1 MMDIRN
7 YLPIF
12 MIDYQEM
19 NNSLR
24 RRFSVAVSL
33 GQISPEDYTDTL
45 GQYKDYIHDVYF
57 SPTES
62 LKYCTRKNIYDF
74 YSTSNEERRSMIRK
88 ILVFAQENGIE
99 ISLTLNSSMVSASE
113 MADIF
118 ELYQS
123 WIHLDHLTTTQ
134 EVAKIIKQRN
144 YQIPITCSYNEAI
157 VTHRHLMEILNDDTF
172 DTIVLGGRFLRD
184 LKAFEL
190 VKTYGKNTVL
200 MLNTGCC
207 INCVSFCK
215 NLDKHYCEDLFR
227 KNLALLGIEYM
238 YANQTVFPE
247 EIGTYYLPS
256 GTVDIFKL
264 ASRPIKNEE
273 LNNMLSSYTSL
284 DSHTFIDKSKENYHL
299 YGRLAH
305 FISYYTQLNYKNI
318 LNYKESI
325 WGKAIQKYNA

>member
-1 MMDIRN
+1 
-7 YLPIF
+7 
-12 MIDYQEM
+12 MIDYQEI

-33 GQISPEDYTDTL
+33 GQISPEEYINIL
-45 GQYKDYIHDVYF
+45 GRYKDYIHDVYF

-74 YSTSNEERRSMIRK
+74 SSTSNEERQSMIRK

-99 ISLTLNSSMVSASE
+99 ISLTLNASMASASE
-113 MADIF
+113 MADLF
-118 ELYQS
+118 EQYQS

-134 EVAKIIKQRN
+134 DVAKIIKRRN
-144 YQIPITCSYNEAI
+144 YHIPITCSYNEAI
-157 VTHRHLMEILNDDTF
+157 VTHKHLMEILNDDMF

-190 VKTYGKNTVL
+190 VKAFGKSTVL

-207 INCVSFCK
+207 INCFSFCK
-215 NLDKHYCEDLFR
+215 NPNKHYCVELFR

-256 GTVDIFKL
+256 GTVDVFKL
-264 ASRPIKNEE
+264 ASRPIKSEE
-273 LNNMLSSYTSL
+273 LNNMLFSYTSL
-284 DSHTFIDKSKENYHL
+284 DSYSFIEKSIRNYHL
-299 YGRLAH
+299 YGRLSH
-305 FISYYTQLNYKNI
+305 FVPHYTQLNYKNI
-318 LNYKESI
+318 LKYKESI
-325 WGKAIQKYNA
+325 WDKAIQKCNA